1 MTAQLIR
8 LYADMPRELSRADL
22 DAATDAHVDQ
32 LRRDRL
38 PALRADWAANRL
50 TQQQVLDAQNI
61 KDTRRENRRL
71 IGYGAA
77 ILLAFALALT
87 IGHAIESAVT
97 AHIAASLAE

>member
-8 LYADMPRELSRADL
+8 LYRDMPDQLSRADL

-61 KDTRRENRRL
+61 KDTRRQNRRQIAAMAIIL
-71 IGYGAA
+71 AALLGAA
-77 ILLAFALALT
+77 AL
-87 IGHAIESAVT
+87 ESAVT
-97 AHIAASLAE
+97 AHIAATLAE